1 MGLIHA
7 ALRRPITV
15 VIAVLG
21 VVLASVLAIH
31 RMQVDIF
38 PELNEPVIYV
48 AQPYGGM
55 SPAQMEGYLVYYYE
69 YNFLYISGIQ
79 SVESKSI
86 QSIGLI
92 KLTFLPGTDM
102 NQALAQ
108 TVAYSE
114 RARAYMPAGTVSPFI
129 LRFDAGSVPVGDLVL
144 TSHSRDVGELDDLAL
159 NRVRPLFATLPG
171 VSAPPP
177 FGGSPRTIV
186 IHVDPERLHSYRM
199 STDEVVKAV
208 LAGNVVLPAG
218 SVRTGSLNRITP
230 VNSVVTDIHEFA
242 NLPVRTGAGPTV
254 FIRDIGTVEDA
265 NDVTLGYALVNGR
278 RAVYLPVTKHADA
291 STLDVIREVKQ
302 SLPRIREVLPP
313 DVSIDLA
320 FDQSGFV
327 THSLDSLIREGLLGA
342 GLTGLMVL
350 LFLKDWRS
358 SAIIVLTIPFALL
371 GAVTGLWLTG
381 QSINI
386 MTLGGLALAVG
397 ILVDEATVAVENIHS
412 QLLVE
417 HSVPR
422 AVLNAT
428 KATLVPRLLAML
440 SILAVFVPSFL
451 MTGVTRALF
460 VPLSMAVGF
469 AMIASFLL
477 SSTLVPVLSIW
488 LLRRHHAFEE
498 THTKFSFAQFRE
510 NYTLRLG
517 RWMKNGRRVVWIY
530 AAGIAVVLLLLAPH
544 LGREIFPQVSAGQ
557 LQFRMRA
564 PAGTRIEATERR
576 ALRVLDSVKET
587 VGADNIET
595 TLGYVGTHPPS
606 YPINSIYLWTSG
618 PQEAVMQVQLK
629 PGSGLRVRDV
639 QERLRKVFARQ
650 FPDMQFSFEPGDIV
664 SQVMNL
670 GSPTPVEI
678 AISGLHLS
686 EDRAYA
692 DRLTAELKKISS
704 LRDLQFGQALDYPSV
719 NVNIDRERAGQLG
732 VNVNQI
738 ARSIATATASSR
750 FVARNFW
757 QDPHSGITYQ
767 VQVELPQAKISSA
780 QDLASIPL
788 VQGGPSDHPNLGD
801 VAQVNYGNVA
811 GEYDRHNM
819 QRMVTLTANIEG
831 QDLGHVSREI
841 DAAIQ
846 RAGAPP
852 RGVTVQVRGQIAPLR
867 ETMTSLAEGLAAAIV
882 VIFLLLSANF
892 QSPRLAAV
900 VVSTTPAVIAGVV
913 LALLITGTTLNMESF
928 MGAIMAIG
936 VSVAN
941 SILLVTFAEQHRLT
955 GSDSFAAALYGAQSR
970 LRPIL
975 MTSIA
980 MIAGMIP
987 MALALGEGAEQT
999 APLGR
1004 AVIGGL
1010 VASTLATLF
1019 ILPAVFSLAQRN
1031 AGRASASLDPD
1042 DPARRVFDETA
1053 ALPINSAD
1061 SGEVI
1066 E

>member
-1 MGLIHA
+1 
-7 ALRRPITV
+7 
-15 VIAVLG
+15 
-21 VVLASVLAIH
+21 
-31 RMQVDIF
+31 
-38 PELNEPVIYV
+38 
-48 AQPYGGM
+48 
-55 SPAQMEGYLVYYYE
+55 
-69 YNFLYISGIQ
+69 
-79 SVESKSI
+79 
-86 QSIGLI
+86 
-92 KLTFLPGTDM
+92 PGTDM

-108 TVAYSE
+108 TVAYVE
-114 RARAYMPAGTVSPFI
+114 RARAYMPAGTVPPFV
-129 LRFDAGSVPVGDLVL
+129 LRFDAGSVPVGDLIL
-144 TSHSRDVGELDDLAL
+144 TSHSRNVGELDDLAL

-199 STDEVVKAV
+199 STDEVVKAL
-208 LAGNVVLPAG
+208 LAGNVVLPSG
-218 SVRTGSLNRITP
+218 SIRTGSLNRITP
-230 VNSVVTDIHEFA
+230 VNSTVTDIRQFA
-242 NLPVRTGAGPTV
+242 NMPIRMGAGPTV
-254 FIRDIGTVEDA
+254 FIRDIGTVEDS
-265 NDVTLGYALVNGR
+265 NDVTLGYALANGR

-291 STLDVIREVKQ
+291 STLDVIREVKEN
-302 SLPRIREVLPP
+302 LPKIRAVLPP

-327 THSLDSLIREGLLGA
+327 THSLESLIREGLLGA

-358 SAIIVLTIPFALL
+358 AGIIVVTIPFALL
-371 GAVTGLWLTG
+371 GALVGLWATG
-381 QSINI
+381 QTINI

-412 QLLVE
+412 QLQVE
-417 HSVPR
+417 PSVPR

-428 KATLVPRLLAML
+428 HETLVPRLLAMF

-488 LLRRHHAFEE
+488 FLSHHHRFAEPDGRFSFRRFREYYVKRMTAGLRRSK
-498 THTKFSFAQFRE
+498 T
-510 NYTLRLG
+510 
-517 RWMKNGRRVVWIY
+517 VVLVY
-530 AAGIAVVLLLLAPH
+530 AVVVAAVLVLLVPQ

-564 PAGTRIEATERR
+564 PAGTRIEVTERL
-576 ALRVLDSVKET
+576 AIRVIDVVRQT
-587 VGADNIET
+587 VGPENVAI
-595 TLGYVGTHPPS
+595 TLGYVGTHPPG

-618 PQEAVMQVQLK
+618 PQEAVMQVALK
-629 PGSGLRVRDV
+629 PGSKLRVREV
-639 QERLRKVFARQ
+639 EERLRKSLAQQ
-650 FPDMQFSFEPGDIV
+650 FPNVSFSFEPGDIV
-664 SQVMNL
+664 SQVMDL

-692 DRLTAELKKISS
+692 EHLKTELKRIPA
-704 LRDLQFGQALDYPSV
+704 LRDLQFGQSLDTPSV
-719 NVNIDRERAGQLG
+719 NVNIDRERAGQMG
-732 VNVNQI
+732 VTVEQV
-738 ARSIATATASSR
+738 ARSLATATASSR

-757 QDPHSGITYQ
+757 QDPKSGITYQ
-767 VQVELPQAKISSA
+767 VQVELPQSQISSA
-780 QDLASIPL
+780 QDIASIPL
-788 VQGGPSDHPNLGD
+788 VQGGASDHPNVGD

-819 QRMVTLTANIEG
+819 ERMVTLTANIEG
-831 QDLGHVSREI
+831 NDLGSVSRQI
-841 DAAIQ
+841 DAALK

-852 RGVTVQVRGQIAPLR
+852 RGITVQVRGQIAPLR
-867 ETMTSLAEGLAAAIV
+867 ETLKSLAEGLGAAIV

-892 QSPRLAAV
+892 QSPRLALV
-900 VVSTTPAVIAGVV
+900 VVSTTPAVIAGVTI
-913 LALLITGTTLNMESF
+913 ALLLTGTTLNMESF

-941 SILLVTFAEQHRLT
+941 SILLVTFAEQHRREGK
-955 GSDSFAAALYGAQSR
+955 GSLEAAIYGAQSR

-980 MIAGMIP
+980 MIAGMVP

-1004 AVIGGL
+1004 AVVGGL
-1010 VASTLATLF
+1010 VASTLATLLV
-1019 ILPAVFSLAQRN
+1019 LPAVFTLAQSK
-1031 AGRASASLDPD
+1031 ASRASASLDPD
-1042 DPARRVFDETA
+1042 DV
-1053 ALPINSAD
+1053 NS
-1061 SGEVI
+1061 SYGKVI

>member
-1 MGLIHA
+1 MWLVHA

-15 VIAVLG
+15 LIAVLG
-21 VVLASVLAIH
+21 VVLVSVLAIH

-86 QSIGLI
+86 QSIGLL

-102 NQALAQ
+102 NQALSQ

-144 TSHSRDVGELDDLAL
+144 TSRSRDVGELDDLAL

-177 FGGSPRTIV
+177 LGGSPRTIV

-230 VNSVVTDIHEFA
+230 VNSVVADIREFA

-265 NDVTLGYALVNGR
+265 NDVTMGYALVNGR

-302 SLPRIREVLPP
+302 SLPKIRELLPP
-313 DVSIDLA
+313 DVSIELA

-327 THSLDSLIREGLLGA
+327 TNSLRSLIREGLLGA

-381 QSINI
+381 QTINI

-397 ILVDEATVAVENIHS
+397 ILVDEATVEIENIHS
-412 QLLVE
+412 RLQE
-417 HSVPR
+417 EPSVPR
-422 AVLNAT
+422 AVLNAA
-428 KATLVPRLLAML
+428 KMTLVPRLLAMV

-477 SSTLVPVLSIW
+477 SSSLVPVLSIW
-488 LLRRHHAFEE
+488 FLRHH
-498 THTKFSFAQFRE
+498 HTFVESTSRFSFSKFRE
-510 NYTLRLG
+510 KYGERLSHELK
-517 RWMKNGRRVVWIY
+517 RSRS
-530 AAGIAVVLLLLAPH
+530 VVLVYGAAIAILLVLLTPQ
-544 LGREIFPQVSAGQ
+544 LGREIFPRVSAGQ

-564 PAGTRIEATERR
+564 PAGTRIEVTERR
-576 ALRVLDSVKET
+576 ALHVLET
-587 VGADNIET
+587 VKKTVGSENVAM
-595 TLGYVGTHPPS
+595 TLGYVGTHPPG

-618 PQEAVMQVQLK
+618 PQEAVFQIGLK
-629 PGSGLRVRDV
+629 SGSKLRVRDV
-639 QERLRKVFARQ
+639 EESLRKEFTKQ
-650 FPDMQFSFEPGDIV
+650 FPDLRFSFEPGDIV
-664 SQVMNL
+664 SQVMDL
-670 GSPTPVEI
+670 GSPTPVEV

-692 DRLTAELKKISS
+692 ERVEAELAKIPA

-738 ARSIATATASSR
+738 ARSLATATASSR

-757 QDPHSGITYQ
+757 QDPRSGITYQ
-767 VQVELPQAKISSA
+767 VQVELPQAQISSA
-780 QDLASIPL
+780 QDLAAIPL
-788 VQGGPSDHPNLGD
+788 VQGGPADHPDLGD

-819 QRMVTLTANIEG
+819 QRMLTLTANIEG
-831 QDLGHVSREI
+831 KDLGHVSREI

-867 ETMTSLAEGLAAAIV
+867 ETLTSLAEGLGAAIV

-900 VVSTTPAVIAGVV
+900 VVSTAPAVIAGVAI
-913 LALLITGTTLNMESF
+913 ALLVTGTTLNMESF

-941 SILLVTFAEQHRLT
+941 SILLVTFAEQHRREGNDAL
-955 GSDSFAAALYGAQSR
+955 SAALYGAQSR

-980 MIAGMIP
+980 MIVGMIP

-1010 VASTLATLF
+1010 IASTLATLF
-1019 ILPAVFSLAQRN
+1019 ILPSVFSLAQRN
-1031 AGRASASLDPD
+1031 ASRASASLDPD
-1042 DPARRVFDETA
+1042 DPARLQLAGASAF
-1053 ALPINSAD
+1053 PIHPTD
-1061 SGEVI
+1061 SRKEM